1 MNKFI
6 GLIFVTISCGSPAY
20 AAGIPARNDVPKV
33 GSESIKGETQEV
45 KHKPSCV
52 TEDKL
57 HPVTGE
63 VIGKRVR
70 CGI

>member
-1 MNKFI
+1 MSRLFI
-6 GLIFVTISCGSPAY
+6 ILVLGCAGTAN
-20 AAGIPARNDVPKV
+20 AAGIPARNEVPKV
-33 GSESIKGETQEV
+33 GSESIKGETQEI

-63 VIGKRVR
+63 VIGRKVR